1 MTHHLVGKRVQLPAW
16 SGTWMKGDRYGV
28 ITHVSE
34 ARHRV
39 YVKTDKAHAVRFYPL
54 DDVDEYLTFV

>member
-1 MTHHLVGKRVQLPAW
+1 MNHHLVGKRVQLPAW
-16 SGTWMKGDRYGV
+16 CDTWMKGDRYGV

-39 YVKTDKAHAVRFYPL
+39 YVKTDKAGATRWYSL
-54 DDVDEYLTFV
+54 DNVDDFLTFV